1 MKRNH
6 KIISKHSLNTKQL
19 PRRVSYAKLRA
30 SLVACHYMT
39 ETLGTVN
46 GTHSELTSEDIFTYQ
61 FTFDLLNPNDKIGHQ
76 IIEKIQAFGG
86 IKNPKKQ
93 GVVIF
98 GTGAKMKCSDNKW
111 AHKLAVA
118 IVSSTKT
125 FKHGKI
131 YLLESKLDLIKGE
144 VNYTVFNIGLLKPM
158 EFVCRK
164 ANIFDYVPLP
174 EKFRYIDTAVGN

>member
-46 GTHSELTSEDIFTYQ
+46 GAHSELTSGDIFTYQ
-61 FTFDLLNPNDKIGHQ
+61 FTHDLLNPNDEIGHQ

-93 GVVIF
+93 GVVIL
-98 GTGAKMKCSDNKW
+98 GSGAKMKYGNNKW
-111 AHKLAVA
+111 AHNLVVA
-118 IVSSTKT
+118 IISSTKT
-125 FKHGKI
+125 FKYGRI
-131 YLLESKLDLIKGE
+131 YLLESKPDLIKGE
-144 VNYTVFNIGLLKPM
+144 LNYTVFNIGSLKPM

-164 ANIFDYVPLP
+164 ANLFDYIPLP
-174 EKFRYIDTAVGN
+174 EKFSHIDTLDSN